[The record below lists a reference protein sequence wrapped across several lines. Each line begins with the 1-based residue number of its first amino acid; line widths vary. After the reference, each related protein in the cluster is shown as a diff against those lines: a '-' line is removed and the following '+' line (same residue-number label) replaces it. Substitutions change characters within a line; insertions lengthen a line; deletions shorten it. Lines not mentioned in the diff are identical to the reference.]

1 MASFASFLTDT
12 QAAVY
17 ARATQAPART
27 LLSTFQQAII
37 SVSGVITQRIE
48 GGSPMYKINAAAKVP
63 FKAVD
68 SSGNGLTGLTITAKT
83 GKDGANPTTTSNAA
97 VESGQGWYYITLTS
111 TEMNGEIVVLDVSA
125 SGATIAPIVIH
136 TEADYTAA
144 RAAHLDADIST
155 RASSTNITAGTITT
169 VTTLTNAPSDSSGT
183 TTLLGRLTSTRAG
196 LLDHLDADISSRGT
210 STYAGGAVASVT
222 AAVTVGTNNDKTG
235 YALSSAGVQAV
246 WDALTSALTTAGS
259 IGKRI
264 VDYLT
269 GDIFARIGAPAGAS
283 ISADIAAISSA
294 PSASTVASAVR
305 TELTTELGR
314 IDAAISTRSTY
325 AGADTSGTTTLLSR
339 ITGAALLAASYTAP
353 DNAGIAAVKAKTDNL
368 PSDPAD
374 ASDISGAFLTVNSTL
389 ATIAGYVD
397 TEVAAIKAKTDLIP
411 ASPAAVGDIPTAST
425 IASTVWEEDLSG
437 HATTGSAGAALTAA
451 ASGSGGGG
459 LDAGGVR
466 AALGLASANLD
477 TQLAALPTATENADE
492 TLKRDWTAITGEAD
506 RSLLNAARAI
516 RNGFTISG
524 TVMAV
529 LKEDDTSAAYTRD
542 LTTDAAAVPITGVS

>member
-155 RASSTNITAGTITT
+155 RASPTNITAGTITT

-374 ASDISGAFLTVNSTL
+374 ASDISGAFSTVNSTL

-459 LDAGGVR
+459 LDAAGVR
-466 AALGLASANLD
+466 AALGLSAANLD

>member
-1 MASFASFLTDT
+1 
-12 QAAVY
+12 
-17 ARATQAPART
+17 
-27 LLSTFQQAII
+27 
-37 SVSGVITQRIE
+37 
-48 GGSPMYKINAAAKVP
+48 MYKINAAAKVP

-155 RASSTNITAGTITT
+155 RASPTNITAGTITT